1 MFLETRNLRA
11 GYEDFDVLRGV
22 DLGVKEGQI
31 VCVIGP
37 NGAGKST
44 LFRAIFGQL
53 TPREGVVTFKGRDI
67 TNLSPQQTLKAGIS
81 YVLQRDSV
89 FSSMT
94 VEENLRMGAYIS
106 EDDSRAITE
115 RIAEMYDLF
124 PVLEEK
130 ADQNAGTLSGG
141 QRQMVEFA
149 RGLMLDPDLLLL
161 DEPTAGLAPKIIDDI
176 FARVEEINASG
187 VTVLMI
193 EQNIKTGL
201 KYSDYA
207 YVLERGQTAYHG
219 PAETVIDQPEIAAAY
234 LGDYV
239 TY

>member
-1 MFLETRNLRA
+1 MLLETQNLRA
-11 GYEDFDVLRGV
+11 GYDDFDVLRGV
-22 DLGVKEGQI
+22 NLRIKEGQV

-44 LFRAIFGQL
+44 LFRSIFGQL
-53 TPREGVVTFKGRDI
+53 TPREGVVSFNDQDI
-67 TNLSPQQTLKAGIS
+67 AGLSPKETLKSGIS

-89 FSSMT
+89 FTSMT
-94 VEENLRMGAYIS
+94 VEENLRMGAYIADS
-106 EDDSRAITE
+106 DDKTITT
-115 RIAEMYDLF
+115 RISKMYELF
-124 PVLEEK
+124 PVLEQK
-130 ADQNAGTLSGG
+130 ADQDAGTLSGG
-141 QRQMVEFA
+141 QRQMIEFA

-176 FARVEEINASG
+176 FERVENINERG
-187 VTVLMI
+187 VTIIMI

-201 KYSDYA
+201 EHSDYA
-207 YVLERGQTAYHG
+207 YVLEGGQTAFHG

-234 LGDYV
+234 LGDHV